1 VKPPQWFT
9 RIMKKIQVVTEVV
22 LIIIFLSFSLIRVVG
37 CSNQANA
44 DKSETTVS
52 DYLQQG
58 NNLYE
63 AGDFATASL
72 MYWNALKRNANL
84 VEPRINLA
92 NIYFY
97 QNNWNDDAM
106 AQLDRVVELEPN
118 NAEAHFLRGKIF
130 RNDGLPEEAV
140 KEYLLALAVDPK
152 NPGFRYH
159 LGALYHANQ
168 LYDEAINEYK
178 LAIAYDTNLTRPDF
192 ETAPY
197 GLQARFMLAR
207 LYKQNQ
213 RINEAINELEKVM
226 AIDVTYQDAKTDLVD
241 LLDLKAQS
249 LERDGDTRDYFSAL
263 ELYERI
269 VQLEPEHSDAWV
281 EIGKIKY
288 YWLNKPKE
296 ALEAFRIASEL
307 DPTHPDVILHMKS
320 LEQELGLE

>member
-1 VKPPQWFT
+1 
-9 RIMKKIQVVTEVV
+9 MKKIQVLTEIILIV
-22 LIIIFLSFSLIRVVG
+22 LFLSFSLIRVVG
-37 CSNQANA
+37 CSDRRANN
-44 DKSETTVS
+44 KSDMTVS
-52 DYLQQG
+52 DYLQRG
-58 NNLYE
+58 NKLYE
-63 AGDFATASL
+63 EGDFAMASM
-72 MYWNALKRNANL
+72 MYWNALQKNNNL
-84 VEPRINLA
+84 IEPRINLA

-106 AQLDRVVELEPN
+106 VQLDTVVKIEPD

-130 RNDGLPEEAV
+130 RNDADPEEAV
-140 KEYLLALAVDPK
+140 KEYFLALEAEPQ

-159 LGALYHANQ
+159 LGAIYHANQ
-168 LYDEAINEYK
+168 LYEEAINEYK
-178 LAIAYDTNLTRPDF
+178 LAIDYDTNLTKPRF

-207 LYKQNQ
+207 LYNQNQ
-213 RINEAINELEKVM
+213 RLDEAIDELEKVI
-226 AIDVTYQDAKTDLVD
+226 AIDETYQEAKSDLIQ
-241 LLDLKAQS
+241 LLDRKAQM

-269 VQLEPEHSDAWV
+269 VQLDTEYSDAWV

-296 ALEAFRIASEL
+296 AFEAFQKASEL
-307 DPTHPDVILHMKS
+307 DPRHPDVILHLKS

>member
-1 VKPPQWFT
+1 M
-9 RIMKKIQVVTEVV
+9 MKKILVIEAV
-22 LIIIFLSFSLIRVVG
+22 LIIIFLSFSLIRIIG
-37 CSNQANA
+37 CSSKANA
-44 DKSETTVS
+44 DKSEMTVS

-106 AQLDRVVELEPN
+106 VQLDTVVKLESN

-140 KEYLLALAVDPK
+140 KEYLLALAVEPR

-168 LYDEAINEYK
+168 LYDEAINGYK
-178 LAIAYDTNLTRPDF
+178 LTIDYDTNLAKPDF

-213 RINEAINELEKVM
+213 RIDEAIDELEKVM
-226 AIDVTYQDAKTDLVD
+226 SIDATYQDAKTDLVD

-249 LERDGDTRDYFSAL
+249 LERGGDTRDHFSAL
-263 ELYERI
+263 ELHKRI

-307 DPTHPDVILHMKS
+307 DPTHPDVILHLKS